1 MIRTTY
7 CLLTTLLCASTTLAQ
22 STNPFHYTLQK
33 QITAQ
38 KAAVVCAH
46 PLAASAGLRILRQ
59 GGNAIDAAI
68 ATQLALAVVY
78 PAAGNIGGG
87 GFLVAHLNTPVP
99 EKKGRPSRRSTLTNI
114 SIDYREAA
122 PSKASRD
129 MYLDS
134 AGNAISTLSLYGGMA
149 SGVPGTVAG
158 LFAAHRY
165 GKLPFA
171 TLIAPAIELAEKGF
185 AITELEARDLNA
197 AAKDFRRLNPYP
209 TAFTKNTPWKA
220 GDTLIQKDLA
230 HTLRLIRDKGT
241 AGFYEG
247 ETAQR
252 LVATMQ
258 KGNGIISLADL
269 KQYKAV
275 ERAPVMFNYHGYT
288 ILTMPLPSSG
298 GIGIQQMLGMVEKY
312 PLSAW
317 GFQSLKSTQLM
328 IEAERRA
335 YADRAE
341 FLGDPDFVQVPVAQ
355 LTSPAYLASRMQD
368 YDSTKAGNSQ
378 LVKAGAPGHESM
390 QTTHLC
396 VMDAHGNAV
405 SVTTTLNNGYGSR
418 VVVEG
423 AGFFLNDEMD
433 DFSAKPGTPNM
444 FGLVGTAANAIAPR
458 KRMLSSM
465 TPTIVLK
472 NDQPYLVTGTP
483 GGSTIITS
491 VFQTI
496 VNVLDFHLPLDKAV
510 NAPKFHHQWLP
521 DEVDLE
527 KGFPDS
533 TRLALKAMGYH
544 LLPISQIGRTEAIL
558 ANADGTLTA
567 VGDHRGDDAAAGY

>member
-1 MIRTTY
+1 MSNITRFTIA
-7 CLLTTLLCASTTLAQ
+7 LLLCASTTHAQ
-22 STNPFHYTLQK
+22 TTDPFHYTIQK
-33 QITAQ
+33 EATATHG
-38 KAAVVCAH
+38 AVVCAH
-46 PLAASAGLRILRQ
+46 PLAATAGLRILQQ

-87 GFLVAHLNTPVP
+87 GFLVAKLGN
-99 EKKGRPSRRSTLTNI
+99 KNI

-122 PSKASRD
+122 PNKASRD

-134 AGNAISTLSLYGGMA
+134 AGNAVSALSLFGGMA

-158 LFAAHRY
+158 LFAAHKY
-165 GKLPFA
+165 GKLPFVK
-171 TLIAPAIELAEKGF
+171 LVAPAIELAEKGF
-185 AITELEARDLNA
+185 VITEKEARDLNG
-197 AAKDFRRLNPYP
+197 AAKDFKRLNPYT
-209 TAFTKNTPWKA
+209 TAFTKDHPWKA

-230 HTLRLIRDKGT
+230 KTLRLIRDKGA

-247 ETAQR
+247 ETAR
-252 LVATMQ
+252 HIVATMQ

-275 ERAPVMFNYHGYT
+275 ERKPIQFNYHGYT
-288 ILTMPLPSSG
+288 ILTMPPPSSG
-298 GIGIQQMLGMVEKY
+298 GIGIQQMLGMIAKY
-312 PLSAW
+312 PLADW
-317 GFQSLKSTQLM
+317 GFQSPRTTQLM
-328 IEAERRA
+328 IETERRA

-341 FLGDPDFVQVPVAQ
+341 FLGDPDFVDIPVAQ
-355 LTSPAYLASRMQD
+355 LTSPAYLAGRMQD

-390 QTTHLC
+390 QTTHFC
-396 VMDAHGNAV
+396 VTDAAGNAV

-423 AGFFLNDEMD
+423 AGFILNDEMD

-444 FGLVGTAANAIAPR
+444 FGLVGTTANAIAPR

-472 NDQPYLVTGTP
+472 DGAPYLVTGTP

-496 VNVLDFHLPLDKAV
+496 LNVVDFHLPLSEAV

-521 DEVDLE
+521 DEVYLE
-527 KGFPDS
+527 KGFPES
-533 TRLALKAMGYH
+533 TLQTLKAMGYRIV
-544 LLPISQIGRTEAIL
+544 PVPEIGRTEAIL
-558 ANADGTLTA
+558 VNANHTLTA
-567 VGDHRGDDAAAGY
+567 VGDHRGDDAAEGY

>member
-1 MIRTTY
+1 MNH
-7 CLLTTLLCASTTLAQ
+7 LLLSTLITLTCASSTQAQTT
-22 STNPFHYTLQK
+22 SPFHYTIQK
-33 QITAQ
+33 QTTAQ

-46 PLAASAGLRILRQ
+46 PLAANAGLRILRQ

-87 GFLVAHLNTPVP
+87 GFLVAHLNIPGPV
-99 EKKGRPSRRSTLTNI
+99 KNGRPSRRSTFTNI

-122 PSKASRD
+122 PNKASRD

-134 AGNAISTLSLYGGMA
+134 AGHAVSSLSRYGGMA

-158 LFAAHRY
+158 LFAAHCY
-165 GKLPFA
+165 GKLTFA

-185 AITELEARDLNA
+185 AITEREARDLNA
-197 AAKDFRRLNPYP
+197 AAKDFRRLNPSP
-209 TAFTKNTPWKA
+209 TAFTKDIPWKA
-220 GDTLIQKDLA
+220 GDTLVQKDLA
-230 HTLRLIRDKGT
+230 HTLRLIRDKGA

-247 ETAQR
+247 QTAQR

-258 KGNGIISLADL
+258 KGNGLISPADL

-396 VMDAHGNAV
+396 VMDANGNAV

-423 AGFFLNDEMD
+423 AGFILNDEMD

-444 FGLVGTAANAIAPR
+444 FGLVGSAANAIAPR

-472 NDQPYLVTGTP
+472 EDQPYLVTGTP

-496 VNVLDFHLPLDKAV
+496 LNVVDFHLPLDEAV

-533 TRLALKAMGYH
+533 TGLALKAMGYH
-544 LLPISQIGRTEAIL
+544 LVPISQIGRTEAIL
-558 ANADGTLTA
+558 VNADHTLTA
-567 VGDHRGDDAAAGY
+567 VGDHRGDDAAVGY